1 MNYIIFTHVAIYQNL
16 KNNSLIEYK
25 MKNKIL
31 ILSGDPNSV
40 NSEIIYKAWI
50 KLHNSLK
57 KEYILF
63 QIVIC

>member
-1 MNYIIFTHVAIYQNL
+1 
-16 KNNSLIEYK
+16 
-25 MKNKIL
+25 MKNKII

-40 NSEIIYKAWI
+40 NSEIIHKAWI
-50 KLHNSLK
+50 KLNNSLK